1 MWNTTNV
8 LWINYPNYSYSLK
21 IFMSVAKYIL
31 SSLFCWILIR
41 KDKQRRISRDD
52 EHIDTSIFSEHQR
65 ELNDTTNCLEL
76 EEIPQNETG
85 DIAEEVITVE
95 YMNLTSQRVPIGQFL
110 QDLPKRK
117 EEGIL
122 EKEFNAC
129 FIIFNK

>member
-1 MWNTTNV
+1 M
-8 LWINYPNYSYSLK
+8 
-21 IFMSVAKYIL
+21 
-31 SSLFCWILIR
+31 IR

-52 EHIDTSIFSEHQR
+52 EQIDTSIFSEHQR

-122 EKEFNAC
+122 EKR
-129 FIIFNK
+129 I